1 MATPVHSVAIV
12 GGGTAGWMAAAAL
25 AKQLPKTISLT
36 LIESDEIGTIG
47 VGEAT
52 IPAIRRFN
60 QILGIDEVEFLKATG
75 GTFKLGIEFV
85 DWGALGQSYIHAF
98 GMTGG
103 RPELRPTHQYWLRMK
118 AQGVDV
124 PDFDLLSLAGTAA
137 QANRFTRSR
146 GGQGAGGAPELTYA
160 YHFDASLYAR
170 YLRTRAE
177 AAGVTRIE
185 GRIASVGLSPE
196 TGDIAG
202 VHLDDG
208 RTVAADLF
216 IDCSGMRALLLGE
229 ALGEPYEDWSEHLI
243 CDRAVAMPCA
253 NGPVLYNYTRA
264 KACAAGWQ
272 WRIPLQHRFG
282 NGYVYSSAFIGDDA
296 AAAALRENLEG
307 EALDAPRFIAFTPGK
322 RRRTWVKNCIALGLS
337 SGFIEPL
344 ESTSIHLIHM
354 GIRRLLSLF
363 PARGVTEPLVRA
375 YNQQSDT
382 ELRAIRDFII
392 AHYKVTDR
400 EDTPFWRYVKHM
412 PVPDSLKDRLE
423 LFASGGLFFWD
434 RDECFTEASWVQV
447 LIGQGLSIEGHDML
461 ADQPLPQWVADYLG
475 KIVAF
480 HRDVCERMP
489 GHAEFIAGYC
499 RAGTLAP

>member
-1 MATPVHSVAIV
+1 MTTPVQSIAIV

-25 AKQLPKTISLT
+25 VKQLPKTIGIT
-36 LIESDEIGTIG
+36 LVESDAIGTIG

-60 QILGIDEVEFLKATG
+60 QIVGLDEAEFLKATG

-85 DWGALGQSYIHAF
+85 DWGALGQNYIHAF

-118 AQGVDV
+118 ALGVDV
-124 PDFDLLSLAGTAA
+124 PGFDQYSLAATAA
-137 QANRFTRSR
+137 QTNRFLHPRDGR
-146 GGQGAGGAPELTYA
+146 ADPRAPELTYA

-170 YLRTRAE
+170 YLRTIAE
-177 AAGVTRIE
+177 RAGVTRIE
-185 GRIASVGLSPE
+185 GRIASVELEPQ

-202 VHLDDG
+202 VRLDDG
-208 RTVAADLF
+208 RTVEADLF
-216 IDCSGMRALLLGE
+216 IDCSGMRALLLGD
-229 ALGEPYEDWSEHLI
+229 ALGEPYEDWSQYLI

-282 NGYVYSSAFIGDDA
+282 NGYVYSSAHIGDEQA
-296 AAAALRENLEG
+296 AADLQDTLEG
-307 EALDAPRFIAFTPGK
+307 AALDAPRFISFTPGK
-322 RRRTWVKNCIALGLS
+322 RCRTWVKNCVALGLS

-363 PARGVTEPLVRA
+363 PARGIIEPLVRA

-392 AHYKVTDR
+392 AHYKVTQR

-412 PVPDSLKDRLE
+412 AIPDSLRERLE

-434 RDECFTEASWVQV
+434 RDECFTEASWIQV
-447 LIGQGLSIEGHDML
+447 LIGQGLSIDGYDML
-461 ADQPLPQWVADYLG
+461 ADDASPQWTSGYLKALADY
-475 KIVAF
+475 
-480 HRDVCERMP
+480 HRDACAKMP
-489 GHAEFIAGYC
+489 SHRDFIAGYC
-499 RAGTLAP
+499 QAPERS

>member
-1 MATPVHSVAIV
+1 MSKPVQSVAII

-25 AKQLPKTISLT
+25 AKQLPKTVALT
-36 LIESDEIGTIG
+36 LVESDAIGTIG

-60 QILGIDEVEFLKATG
+60 QILGIDEAEFLKATG

-85 DWGALGQSYIHAF
+85 DWGALGQTYIHAF

-103 RPELRPTHQYWLRMK
+103 RPELRPTHQYWLRLK
-118 AQGVDV
+118 AEGGNA
-124 PDFDLLSLAGTAA
+124 PDFDRMSLAATAA
-137 QANRFTRSR
+137 YANRFTHAR
-146 GGQGAGGAPELTYA
+146 GGVDSRAPELAYA

-170 YLRTRAE
+170 YLRGMAE
-177 AAGVTRIE
+177 RAGVTRLE
-185 GRIASVGLSPE
+185 GKIATVSLDPDS
-196 TGDIAG
+196 GDIAG

-208 RTVAADLF
+208 RTVTADLF

-243 CDRAVAMPCA
+243 CDRAVAMPCV

-282 NGYVYSSAFIGDDA
+282 NGYVYASAFIGDAA
-296 AAAALRENLEG
+296 AAAALIENLEG
-307 EALDAPRFIAFTPGK
+307 AQLDGPRFIAFTPGK
-322 RRRTWVKNCIALGLS
+322 RRRTWVRNCVGLGLS

-375 YNQQSDT
+375 YNQQSDM

-392 AHYKVTDR
+392 AHYKVTGR
-400 EDTPFWRYVKHM
+400 EDTPFWRHVKHM
-412 PVPDSLKDRLE
+412 PIPQSLQDRLD
-423 LFASGGLFFWD
+423 LFASGGLFFLD
-434 RDECFTEASWVQV
+434 RDECFTQASWVQV
-447 LIGQGLSIEGHDML
+447 LIGQKLAIEGHDML
-461 ADQPLPQWVADYLG
+461 VDQPSLSWVADYLD
-475 KIVAF
+475 KIAAF
-480 HRDVCERMP
+480 HKEACSRMP
-489 GHAEFIAGYC
+489 SHAKFIAGYC
-499 RAGTLAP
+499 RSESSPS